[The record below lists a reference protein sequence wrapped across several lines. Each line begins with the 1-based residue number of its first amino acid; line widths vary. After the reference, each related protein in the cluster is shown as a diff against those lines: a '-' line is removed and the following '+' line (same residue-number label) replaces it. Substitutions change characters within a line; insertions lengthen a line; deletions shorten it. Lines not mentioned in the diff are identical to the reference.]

1 MNFQTKMWL
10 GSLLMIKNVS
20 PSGLHDN
27 YDLHVPNDLAPTLM
41 KQTLGKW
48 PEKTAQWYLGT

>member
-1 MNFQTKMWL
+1 
-10 GSLLMIKNVS
+10 MIKNVS
-20 PSGLHDN
+20 PSGFHDN
-27 YDLHVPNDLAPTLM
+27 YDLHVPNDLSPTLM